1 MATVTRRALYVPCFL
16 AAMISLAPSFASA
29 THYPTKTVRII
40 VPVPPGGPTDFIAA
54 SRCRATERD
63 VGASR
68 LSSRTR
74 RARQAPSPMRRSLD
88 ASPDGYM
95 LLIGNVSTNAINFAA
110 IPKKRGKAGR
120 ADTGNQPHPGSGRPY
135 RERRPAGQPR
145 PKTSSRSEVRRVEGH
160 QIRIDGI
167 GTYSQ
172 IDMLRFMKHN
182 NLEATHIAYKG
193 AAQALPALLSN
204 EIQLEFL
211 NLSTGMSLVKDGRL
225 KAFATT
231 WPERVPELPDVPTLR
246 ELGYGDVGT
255 SAWHGMFVTEGT
267 PQAVIDK
274 IYASVASIYQQP
286 DFQKKIADQFAK
298 ATVSKSPAEF
308 ATFVESEI
316 TRWAKLIKDND
327 IKVVAH

>member
-1 MATVTRRALYVPCFL
+1 MATVTRKSVVCALL
-16 AAMISLAPSFASA
+16 SAAMISLAPSFASA
-29 THYPTKTVRII
+29 DDYPTKTVRII
-40 VPVPPGGPTDFIAA
+40 VPVPPGGPTDFIARLVA
-54 SRCRATERD
+54 ERLNAMWGQPVIVENKAGAT
-63 VGASR
+63 GAIANETVSN
-68 LSSRTR
+68 
-74 RARQAPSPMRRSLD
+74 

-110 IPKKRGKAGR
+110 IPKKREGVKL
-120 ADTGNQPHPGSGRPY
+120 TPVTNLIQVPGVLTANGGLQANSAEDLVAKMKSG
-135 RERRPAGQPR
+135 ELKGI
-145 PKTSSRSEVRRVEGH
+145 KFGST
-160 QIRIDGI
+160 GI

-211 NLSTGMSLVKDGRL
+211 NLSTGVSLVKDGRL

-327 IKVVAH
+327 IKVVAD